1 MKTKQLLTFVA
12 IVCLLTLLSLP
23 LPFAGAASGPTA
35 EKPLQLKYA
44 SSLPPVSARHKMI
57 FEPWC
62 KMIEERTGG
71 RVKITIYPSN
81 SLVKANEIYDA
92 VVNNVAQIGFASI
105 EEAWGRF
112 PATEAAM
119 LPFVPWAKDE
129 RTSNH
134 LVYNMLKQGYFE
146 QDFEDVVPLGLI
158 AAPPQVMHSNKEQ
171 IRTPDDFRGLKMA
184 IAQPGIA
191 KLAQK
196 LGANPS
202 NIPAVDMY
210 QALQK
215 GTVDAI
221 SFSWVVSAI
230 FKLHEV
236 STIHNESPWGIGFLG
251 TVMNKKTYD
260 ALPADIKKAIDDVS
274 WEYYS
279 KWTADVDTAVVAG
292 FKKMLTDRKD
302 VIVTFSAA
310 DEAKT
315 REMAK
320 GIWADWVKEKEAK
333 GVPAQ
338 KLLDAALKI
347 SSEYN
352 GWSLK

>member
-1 MKTKQLLTFVA
+1 MKTKQLLTISA
-12 IVCLLTLLSLP
+12 ILWLLTVFTLP
-23 LPFAGAASGPTA
+23 LPFAYAASEPTA
-35 EKPLQLKYA
+35 QKPLELKYA
-44 SSLPPVSARHKMI
+44 TPLPSVSARHKMI

-81 SLVKANEIYDA
+81 SLIKQNEIYDA
-92 VVNNVAQIGFASI
+92 VVNNVTQLGFAML

-112 PATEAAM
+112 PATEVAM

-129 RTSNH
+129 RTANH
-134 LVYNMLKQGYFE
+134 LVYTMLKQGYFDK
-146 QDFEDVVPLGLI
+146 DFREVVPLGLI
-158 AAPPQVMHSNKEQ
+158 AAPPQVMHSHDKS
-171 IRTPDDFRGLKMA
+171 ISTPGDFKGLKIA
-184 IAQPGIA
+184 IAQSGIA
-191 KLAQK
+191 KLAQR

-202 NIPAVDMY
+202 NIPAPDMY

-215 GTVDAI
+215 GTVDVI
-221 SFSWVVSAI
+221 S
-230 FKLHEV
+230 
-236 STIHNESPWGIGFLG
+236 WGIGFLG
-251 TVMNKKTYD
+251 TVMNKHTYD
-260 ALPADIKKAIDDVS
+260 SLPADIKKVIDDVS

-292 FKKMLTDRKD
+292 YKKMLTNRKD
-302 VIVTFSAA
+302 VIVSFSEA
-310 DEAKT
+310 DEAKV
-315 REMAK
+315 RGIAK
-320 GIWADWVKEKEAK
+320 GIWAEWVKEKEAK
-333 GVPAQ
+333 GIPGQ